1 MGILR
6 KLLFPFRGAD
16 PCSSC
21 VEKTEFF
28 REEHRLARQR
38 IERMEETLEA
48 ASMDGEERWFLTLQK
63 SKEDCNHG

>member
-6 KLLFPFRGAD
+6 KLLFPFCGGD
-16 PCSSC
+16 LCSSC
-21 VEKTEFF
+21 AEKAKLL
-28 REEHRLARQR
+28 REEHRRARQR
-38 IERMEETLEA
+38 IERMAETLEA